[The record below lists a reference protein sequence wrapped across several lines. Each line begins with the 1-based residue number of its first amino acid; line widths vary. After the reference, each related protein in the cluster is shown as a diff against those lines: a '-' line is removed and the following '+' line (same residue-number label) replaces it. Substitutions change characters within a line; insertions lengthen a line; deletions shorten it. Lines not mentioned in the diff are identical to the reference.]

1 MKQILGML
9 HRLFRDE
16 EGASVVE
23 YAVLIALI
31 IAAAVVIITVLGG
44 KIRDGLEN
52 FNATF
57 NG

>member
-1 MKQILGML
+1 MKQILVML

-31 IAAAVVIITVLGG
+31 IAAVVVIIAVLGG
-44 KIRDGLEN
+44 KIQDGLEN
-52 FNATF
+52 FNAIF